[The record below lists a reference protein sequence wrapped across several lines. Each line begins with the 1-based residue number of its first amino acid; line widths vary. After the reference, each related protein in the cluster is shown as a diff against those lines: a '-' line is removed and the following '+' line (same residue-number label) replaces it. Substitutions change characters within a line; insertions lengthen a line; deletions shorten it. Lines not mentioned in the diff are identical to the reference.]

1 VVKKKKHLQFKLA
14 DMATDL
20 TAARLMIR
28 TAAAKLEE
36 QTPDATVYCSMA
48 KKFST
53 DVGFDV
59 CAFSDCFEV
68 ILLLLCTYFNYF
80 NSPIYS
86 CLLLYTYYAL
96 IIIIIII
103 IYYALIINRTVCIY
117 FKFFIN
123 NFALGL

>member
-59 CAFSDCFEV
+59 CAFQIVSK
-68 ILLLLCTYFNYF
+68 
-80 NSPIYS
+80 NSY
-86 CLLLYTYYAL
+86 CYYYAL
-96 IIIIIII
+96 ILIILIIIIIIIIII

-117 FKFFIN
+117 YKFFIN